1 MVMLHRH
8 RTPMAEPP
16 KPPAPPVRG
25 GAAFVAAGIFLSRIA
40 GLVRVRVFAHYFGRS
55 DAADVFNAALK
66 IPNFLQNLF
75 GEGVLSASFI
85 PVYARLLGEKKA
97 VEADRVAGVIATLLA
112 IVTSLL
118 ALAGVLLT
126 PYMIAL
132 IAPGFTG
139 EKRELT
145 VQCVRILFPGVA
157 LLVMSAWCLGV
168 LNSHRKFFL
177 SYVAPVVWN
186 LAIIGVLLV
195 YGGHQPL
202 EQLAR
207 TACWGLVLG
216 SFLQF
221 AVQLPTV
228 LKLAPNL
235 KFSVE
240 WASQNVRAVLTS
252 FSSVILGRGVVQ
264 ISAYIDNVLAS
275 WLPRGAVATLS
286 YAQTL
291 YLLPISLF
299 GMSVSAANLA
309 EMSRERGTES
319 DPEAAKEKL
328 RVHLDR
334 GLKQV
339 AFFIVPSTAAFVFL
353 GDVMAAAIFQTGEF
367 GATDVRYVWFTLA
380 GSGVGLLASTLGR
393 LYSSTFY
400 ALQDA
405 KTPLRFAVVR
415 VVLTTVLGGI
425 GGLYLPGWLGIDRAW
440 GTVGLTATAGIAGW
454 VEFSLLRRALNGKIG
469 RTGIELSF
477 LTRLW
482 LPALVAAAGGWA
494 AKLICGHLGNFYVG
508 HPLYPVV
515 LAALVFGL
523 FGGIYLVGTLL
534 TGTPQA
540 RTLVQAVTRR
550 LRR

>member
-1 MVMLHRH
+1 M
-8 RTPMAEPP
+8 PEPTT
-16 KPPAPPVRG
+16 PPAKSVRG
-25 GAAFVAAGIFLSRIA
+25 GAVFVAAGIFLSRIA

-85 PVYARLLGEKKA
+85 PVYARLLGEKNSI
-97 VEADRVAGVIATLLA
+97 EADRVAGVIATLLA

-118 ALAGVLLT
+118 ALAGVLLA
-126 PYMIAL
+126 PYMIAV

-145 VQCVRILFPGVA
+145 IQCVRILFPGVA

-195 YGGHQPL
+195 FGGHQPL
-202 EQLAR
+202 DQLAR

-228 LKLAPNL
+228 LKLAPGL
-235 KFSVE
+235 KFTAE
-240 WASQNVRAVLTS
+240 WASKNVRAVLTS
-252 FSSVILGRGVVQ
+252 FSSVIVGRGVVQ

-275 WLPRGAVATLS
+275 WLPQGAVATLS

-291 YLLPISLF
+291 YLLPVSLF

-309 EMSRERGTES
+309 EMSRERGS
-319 DPEAAKEKL
+319 EADSEATKEKL
-328 RVHLDR
+328 RLHLER

-339 AFFIVPSTAAFVFL
+339 AFFIVPSTAVFVFL
-353 GDVMAAAIFQTGEF
+353 GDVAAAAIFQTGEF

-405 KTPLRFAVVR
+405 KTPLRFAIVR

-425 GGLYLPGWLGIDRAW
+425 GGLYLPGWLGLDRAW

-454 VEFSLLRRALNGKIG
+454 VEFVLLRRALNGKIG
-469 RTGIELSF
+469 RTGISPSF
-477 LTRLW
+477 LARLW
-482 LPALVAAAGGWA
+482 LPALAAAAGGWGV
-494 AKLICGHLGNFYVG
+494 KLLLGNSGVFPTS
-508 HPLYPVV
+508 HPLHPAL
-515 LAALVFGL
+515 LAALIFSFFGT
-523 FGGIYLVGTLL
+523 IYLSGTLL
-534 TGTPQA
+534 TGVPQA
-540 RTLVQAVTRR
+540 RTLVQSVTRR

>member
-1 MVMLHRH
+1 M
-8 RTPMAEPP
+8 PEPTT
-16 KPPAPPVRG
+16 PPAKSVRG
-25 GAAFVAAGIFLSRIA
+25 GAVFVAAGIFLSRIA

-85 PVYARLLGEKKA
+85 PVYARLLGEKNSI
-97 VEADRVAGVIATLLA
+97 EADRVAGVIATLLA

-118 ALAGVLLT
+118 ALAGVLLA
-126 PYMIAL
+126 PYMIAV

-145 VQCVRILFPGVA
+145 IQCVRILFPGVA

-168 LNSHRKFFL
+168 LNSHRRFFL

-195 YGGHQPL
+195 FGGHQPL
-202 EQLAR
+202 DELAR

-228 LKLAPNL
+228 LKLAPGL
-235 KFSVE
+235 KFTAE
-240 WASQNVRAVLTS
+240 WASKNVRAVLTS
-252 FSSVILGRGVVQ
+252 FSSVIVGRGVVQ

-275 WLPRGAVATLS
+275 WLPQGAVATLS

-291 YLLPISLF
+291 YLLPVSLF

-309 EMSRERGTES
+309 EMSRERGS
-319 DPEAAKEKL
+319 EADSEATKEKL
-328 RVHLDR
+328 RLHLER

-339 AFFIVPSTAAFVFL
+339 AFFIVPSTAVFVFL
-353 GDVMAAAIFQTGEF
+353 GDVAAAAIFQTGEF

-405 KTPLRFAVVR
+405 KTPLRFAIVR

-425 GGLYLPGWLGIDRAW
+425 GGLYLPGWLGLDRAW

-454 VEFSLLRRALNGKIG
+454 VEFVLLRRALNGKIG
-469 RTGIELSF
+469 RTGISPSF
-477 LTRLW
+477 LARLW
-482 LPALVAAAGGWA
+482 LPALAAAAGGWGV
-494 AKLICGHLGNFYVG
+494 KLLLGNSGIFPTS
-508 HPLYPVV
+508 HPLHPAL
-515 LAALVFGL
+515 LAALIFSFFGT
-523 FGGIYLVGTLL
+523 IYLAGTLL
-534 TGTPQA
+534 TGVPQA
-540 RTLVQAVTRR
+540 RTLVQSVTRR